1 MKRALIAAS
10 VASMI
15 DQFNIPNILLLHE
28 LGYEVT
34 VAANFDS
41 GGSITEARAKDLI
54 RRLESMGVKVV
65 NVPIPR
71 RITALGSIIKSY
83 RILKKLSRKNGYDIL
98 HCHSPIGGAVAR
110 MAVRRERKRGM
121 TKTVYTAHGFHFY
134 RGAPKK
140 SWLLYYPVEKF
151 CAKITDVL
159 ITINRED
166 YDLAKR
172 KLRAGRVEYISGVG
186 IDAEKIS
193 SVSVNKADKK
203 KYFGIPADAPVVFS
217 VGELNSNKNHES
229 ALRAIA
235 QLENVHAHYVIAG
248 KGDLFDRLIGL
259 SRELGIEDRVHLL
272 GYREDV
278 LEIYKIA
285 DVFLHPSYREGL
297 PVSVIEAMAAGLPV
311 VASRIRGN
319 VDLIDKD
326 GGFLVEPWDID
337 GMSDSIDR
345 ILSNEKLRAEMGAH
359 NAEAAK
365 KYSTESVVELLRGIY
380 E

>member
-1 MKRALIAAS
+1 MKKALIATS

-15 DQFNIPNILLLHE
+15 DQFNMPNILLLSE
-28 LGYEVT
+28 MGYEVT

-41 GGSITEARAKDLI
+41 SGSITEARAKDLI
-54 RRLESMGVKVV
+54 RRLECMGVKVV

-71 RITALGSIIKSY
+71 RIMAVGSIIKSY

-151 CAKITDVL
+151 CSRFTDVL
-159 ITINRED
+159 ITINGED
-166 YDLAKR
+166 YELAKR
-172 KLRAGRVEYISGVG
+172 KMRCGRVEYVPGVG
-186 IDAEKIS
+186 VDESELSARFTDAASKR
-193 SVSVNKADKK
+193 KQ
-203 KYFGIPADAPVVFS
+203 FGIPGEAPVILS
-217 VGELNSNKNHES
+217 VGELNANKNHES
-229 ALRAIA
+229 ALRAFA
-235 QLENVHAHYVIAG
+235 DLGNTDAHYVIAG
-248 KGDLFDRLIGL
+248 KGELFKKLVCL

-278 LEIYKIA
+278 KDIYRIA
-285 DVFLHPSYREGL
+285 DVFLHLSFREGL
-297 PVSVIEAMAAGLPV
+297 PVSVIEAMASGLPI

-319 VDLIDKD
+319 VDLVED
-326 GGFLVEPWDID
+326 GGGILVSADDVD
-337 GMSDSIDR
+337 GAADAIERLLSSRKMRDEMSAY
-345 ILSNEKLRAEMGAH
+345 NK
-359 NAEAAK
+359 EAAK
-365 KYSTESVVELLRGIY
+365 KYSVENVVGLLEKIY